1 MATDKHSKEGAVW
14 GWWGV
19 HISSA
24 RHDIDRS
31 VNNIHHNKEYVT
43 TFQGQLQSGRGNK
56 PEAFCG
62 HCAIVLKIHPKEPS
76 I

>member
-43 TFQGQLQSGRGNK
+43 TFKDRYNLE
-56 PEAFCG
+56 EATNWKRFVG
-62 HCAIVLKIHPKEPS
+62 INIVLKIHPKEPS